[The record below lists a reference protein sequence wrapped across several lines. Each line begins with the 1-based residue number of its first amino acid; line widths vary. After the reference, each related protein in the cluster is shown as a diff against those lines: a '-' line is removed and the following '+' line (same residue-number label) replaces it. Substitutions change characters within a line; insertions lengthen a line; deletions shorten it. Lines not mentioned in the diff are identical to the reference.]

1 MFKKLVICVLFL
13 SFISSAAFAEKDASV
28 SAKAGTD
35 YQYYLLEPD
44 IIANYA
50 STGSR
55 VGFVRI
61 TVDLMVNSSKNYALV
76 ESNAPLI
83 RDKIITVLGEQ
94 TRETIRS
101 VAEREDIRLFCLDE
115 INDALFTEIG
125 EKPVEDLLFTK
136 YLYQ

>member
-28 SAKAGTD
+28 STKAGAD

-44 IIANYA
+44 IIANYV

-61 TVDLMVNSSKNYALV
+61 TVELMVNSSKNYALV

-94 TRETIRS
+94 TREIIRS
-101 VAEREDIRLFCLDE
+101 VTEREDIRLLCLGE

>member
-1 MFKKLVICVLFL
+1 
-13 SFISSAAFAEKDASV
+13 
-28 SAKAGTD
+28 
-35 YQYYLLEPD
+35 
-44 IIANYA
+44 
-50 STGSR
+50 
-55 VGFVRI
+55 
-61 TVDLMVNSSKNYALV
+61 MVNSSKNYALV

-101 VAEREDIRLFCLDE
+101 VTEREDIRLLCLGE

-125 EKPVEDLLFTK
+125 ERPVEDFLFTK